1 MQDVEASQ
9 ITGDL
14 ASTVQVEAE
23 AEEDELEDERDRC
36 LPSRWS
42 VSSVGVAS
50 DVGGVGEDVTVQVGD
65 AARVFCRTEDAWFDG
80 QVTAV
85 HALGRVSVV
94 FEAGDGIRRK
104 TLSLTSAQLFVK
116 PGLVVTDPGRPMQF
130 QQFQLGQGVSV
141 TMMTTGFVGELQTG
155 GTIFWGCESLRGG
168 NQQKAFEVADEQ
180 RRLAVAAED
189 TRRRV
194 QLQQE
199 AAGQRWLRQAAE
211 QRLQQET
218 AAEQHRLQQQV
229 ADEQRRL
236 AAAAE
241 EERRR
246 VQLAQQAAEQRR
258 LQEQR
263 RPQPEAGD
271 VAAQHAPADDLNRLQ
286 QELAAEQRR
295 LQQAVE
301 RRRLRRETAAEQPRA
316 QQQNVQGRQN
326 PPQRTQDMKKCDIC
340 LDDNVPPSEAVMC
353 PAMTHFLCKVCLQDS
368 LRAFKTVDYAVQKK
382 GKGRILCP
390 FKDSEAPFGDAALAA
405 HVPQEVFNEYLE
417 VRIKVVEKD
426 IQVQMDKEN
435 NDKLEDLKKKLADVA
450 GSAEQ
455 REIDTYRLRILED
468 IFTLNCPRCKL
479 AFPDFEGC
487 SARTC
492 VVCSCGFC
500 SYCLKDCGAD
510 AHEHLRGGC
519 AQESGPM
526 YCEQADWL
534 AFQRIRMVRMFG
546 DYIATVPQA
555 LQRKICFSVAPDA
568 RDLGI
573 EIRTAK
579 DDADGVI
586 YALWDTSEAS
596 W

>member
-246 VQLAQQAAEQRR
+246 VQLAREAAEQRRLQEEAAGERRRLAEEAERHRLQATATAAEQRRLQQAAEQRR
-258 LQEQR
+258 LQQGSAAEPHRVQQQGAEGGQSQPQR
-263 RPQPEAGD
+263 RQLQ
-271 VAAQHAPADDLNRLQ
+271 AA
-286 QELAAEQRR
+286 AAEQRR
-295 LQQAVE
+295 LQQQAADEQRRPATEE
-301 RRRLRRETAAEQPRA
+301 RHAPDTHSD
-316 QQQNVQGRQN
+316 GGS
-326 PPQRTQDMKKCDIC
+326 
-340 LDDNVPPSEAVMC
+340 SEAEIREIRQRIATLTSWSRQISGVARSASPELHDKSRSRRAHRELLHLPGEVRARC
-353 PAMTHFLCKVCLQDS
+353 APSRARPACSQV
-368 LRAFKTVDYAVQKK
+368 AV
-382 GKGRILCP
+382 LT
-390 FKDSEAPFGDAALAA
+390 
-405 HVPQEVFNEYLE
+405 HVPRGVHQWMV
-417 VRIKVVEKD
+417 
-426 IQVQMDKEN
+426 
-435 NDKLEDLKKKLADVA
+435 
-450 GSAEQ
+450 
-455 REIDTYRLRILED
+455 
-468 IFTLNCPRCKL
+468 
-479 AFPDFEGC
+479 DFEG
-487 SARTC
+487 RPPRGPG
-492 VVCSCGFC
+492 GFD
-500 SYCLKDCGAD
+500 LPAG
-510 AHEHLRGGC
+510 
-519 AQESGPM
+519 
-526 YCEQADWL
+526 
-534 AFQRIRMVRMFG
+534 
-546 DYIATVPQA
+546 VPA
-555 LQRKICFSVAPDA
+555 LQHRGEGECG
-568 RDLGI
+568 RMTDLLSIRSSGI
-573 EIRTAK
+573 
-579 DDADGVI
+579 
-586 YALWDTSEAS
+586 
-596 W
+596 